1 MRKINLIIY
10 IYKTVKFKFSLMNL
24 ALFIFLAVVSLVIFL
39 IFLYNKYNKPLSSSS
54 SPSSLQSKSKKEPN
68 KKREDEPIV
77 TNKNNNIKIKGGSSQ
92 NEKKGEENI
101 DESFKNIIK
110 NKLKEMMLIDNQ
122 EIVDKEFTLLD
133 NKNYKIILSYKL
145 GNYNFSQKTR
155 NLKEENLYAYIVPI
169 KNILNIKAKMT
180 DTILNI
186 FNEYIEKLKI
196 KSNIIKKEQYTI
208 LDNTIKEFCSINGI
222 LEISFDLEK
231 NEINYSFQ
239 FTFQKENTKLYANLE
254 LKIIFKDKNDIY
266 NIIEIITSLIKSIN
280 FKNKINEIIIIYITI
295 LVILL
300 ITLIFVDEDKKENI
314 LEKDLREE
322 LKKLEELQKIEEK
335 QIRKGEEIREE
346 VKINKYDFQNI
357 DLFLKK
363 NN

>member
-1 MRKINLIIY
+1 MK
-10 IYKTVKFKFSLMNL
+10 
-24 ALFIFLAVVSLVIFL
+24 
-39 IFLYNKYNKPLSSSS
+39 
-54 SPSSLQSKSKKEPN
+54 
-68 KKREDEPIV
+68 
-77 TNKNNNIKIKGGSSQ
+77 
-92 NEKKGEENI
+92 KKGEENI

-145 GNYNFSQKTR
+145 GNYNISQKMR

-280 FKNKINEIIIIYITI
+280 FKNKINEKIIIYITI

-314 LEKDLREE
+314 LEIILKDLREE